1 MTDGRPCPRLWSAA
15 ALVAF
20 LPGAVIGA
28 PEEAQYIVRFVDGTA
43 LDLTVRDWR
52 AGEAVPSEL
61 AAALGPDVRPV
72 TTTSGF
78 EVVVRVDVAAMA
90 DRHLA
95 EMAEALAAAPEVASA
110 APLPDGGGGV
120 LVDLAPEACR
130 SGEAALRTL
139 LDDADRGIGA
149 TVDAS
154 DEDCRFRVGLDA
166 AGVPSAWLD
175 ALMREESVRYAQP
188 DFAVIPHPSE

>member
-1 MTDGRPCPRLWSAA
+1 MTDGRPCLRLWSAA
-15 ALVAF
+15 ALVAL

-28 PEEAQYIVRFVDGTA
+28 PEEAQYIVRFVDGSA

-61 AAALGPDVRPV
+61 AAALGPDARPV

-78 EVVVRVDVAAMA
+78 EVVVRVDVAGMA
-90 DRHLA
+90 DRHLS
-95 EMAEALAAAPEVASA
+95 EMAETLAAAPEGASA
-110 APLPDGGGGV
+110 APLPEGGGV
-120 LVDLAPEACR
+120 LVDLAPAACR

-139 LDDADRGIGA
+139 LDDADRAIGA

-166 AGVPSAWLD
+166 AGIPSAWLD
-175 ALMREESVRYAQP
+175 TLMREESVRYAQP